1 MPFRSKTRKAL
12 PTLDDEHSKVFLEL
26 LNSGRERGLRNLARS
41 CSPREVPL
49 PVECNNV
56 FQISNDHG
64 ASILLLLDRLTEG
77 TSVQTCAPTAWAR
90 VDASAQTCFPAL
102 LRAVNR
108 LFDDLSSRLAH

>member
-26 LNSGRERGLRNLARS
+26 LNSGRESGLRNLARS

-56 FQISNDHG
+56 FEISNDHG

-90 VDASAQTCFPAL
+90 VECFSSNVFPSIAAS
-102 LRAVNR
+102 
-108 LFDDLSSRLAH
+108 S